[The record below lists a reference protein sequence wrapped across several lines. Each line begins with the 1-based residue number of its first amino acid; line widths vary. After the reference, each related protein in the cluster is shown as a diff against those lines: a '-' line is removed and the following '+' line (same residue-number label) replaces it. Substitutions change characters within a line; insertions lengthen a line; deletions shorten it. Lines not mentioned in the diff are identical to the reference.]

1 MWFININNIVKRVT
15 SFGGFWS
22 STDLNI
28 TLLAREDS
36 RHLTVTQPII
46 PEGREKTIPLGD
58 SSGTQFV
65 TNPITS
71 RSEENYYVIY
81 QDSDG
86 SISDI
91 YNLIGYEN
99 EWHDVGNS
107 FRKTVGGSNATGP
120 FITQHMRSS
129 ITNKT
134 RQFLEEHIEQD
145 LVEVC
150 CVKIGKPRNRS
161 RLRNFSCFFPTNSTQ
176 LPAEKWE
183 EDDSCKL
190 LYFPGYHNKH

>member
-1 MWFININNIVKRVT
+1 MWFININNTVKRVT

-36 RHLTVTQPII
+36 RHLTVTQPVI
-46 PEGREKTIPLGD
+46 PEGREQTIPLGD

-65 TNPITS
+65 TNPIKT
-71 RSEENYYVIY
+71 RTEENYYVLY
-81 QDSDG
+81 QGFNG
-86 SISDI
+86 SISGI

-107 FRKTVGGSNATGP
+107 FRKTVGRPNATGP

-145 LVEVC
+145 FVEVC
-150 CVKIGKPRNRS
+150 CVNIGEPRNGS
-161 RLRNFSCFFPTNSTQ
+161 RVRKFSCFFPTNSTQ

-183 EDDSCKL
+183 EDDSCEL
-190 LYFPGYHNKH
+190 LYFPDYHNKH